1 MADIYLTNSLS
12 RKKEKFTPINPPKV
26 GMYTCGM
33 TVYDY
38 AHIGHGRKYV
48 GDDILR
54 RVLAVNG
61 FEVNHVQNI
70 TDVGHLVSDADEGED
85 KLEKGAKKAG
95 KSVWEVAE
103 FFAQH
108 FYDSMDRLNVLRP
121 TTIAKA
127 TEHINEQIELVRK
140 LIDKGFAYDTPE
152 AVYFDIEKFADYPKL
167 FGQNVS
173 EKKVGVRDEVKGGEH
188 KKHPADF
195 ALWFKTVGRFA
206 NHTMHW
212 QSPWGDGFPGWHIEC
227 SAMSMKYLGEQ
238 FDIHTGGE
246 DHLSVHHPNEIAQSE
261 AATGKRPFVRYWIHH
276 AFLKVDGKKMS
287 KSLGNLYTIEDVQD
301 KGYEPIALRYLFLTT
316 HYRDPLNFT
325 WESLASAQSALEKLR
340 LQILAAKDGER
351 KSLSSEKEEKIEKFR
366 QVFIEAVNDDLN
378 TPKALAV
385 LWQVLKS
392 NIPSTDKYDLALYF
406 DEVLGLGLSEL
417 TKTKIKIPMKAK
429 ELVAKREKLRAG
441 GEFGEADKVR
451 SEIRKLG
458 FDVEDSAKGSK
469 LKAVKKLTKT

>member
-1 MADIYLTNSLS
+1 
-12 RKKEKFTPINPPKV
+12 
-26 GMYTCGM
+26 MYACGM

-54 RVLAVNG
+54 RTLVVFGYN
-61 FEVNHVQNI
+61 VTHIQNV
-70 TDVGHLVSDADEGED
+70 TDVWHLVSDADEGED
-85 KLEKGAKKAG
+85 KLEKGAKKHG
-95 KSVWEVAE
+95 KTVWEVAKYFE
-103 FFAQH
+103 NHFFVTM
-108 FYDSMDRLNVLRP
+108 DSLNVLRP
-121 TTIAKA
+121 SVICRA
-127 TEHINEQIELVRK
+127 TEHIAQQIELVLK
-140 LIDKGFAYDTPE
+140 LIEKKYAYVTPE
-152 AVYFDIEKFADYPKL
+152 AVYFDVEKFPEYGKA
-167 FGQNVS
+167 FAGQTLT
-173 EKKVGVRDEVKGGEH
+173 EKKTAVRSEVQTGIH
-188 KKHPADF
+188 KKNPAYF
-195 ALWFKTVGRFA
+195 ALWFKRVGGFD
-206 NHTMHW
+206 NHVMYW
-212 QSPWGDGFPGWHIEC
+212 ESPWGEGFPGWHVEC

-246 DHLSVHHPNEIAQSE
+246 DHLTVHHPNEIAQSE
-261 AATGKRPFVRYWIHH
+261 AATGKHPFVKYWVHH

-287 KSLGNLYTIEDVQD
+287 KSLGNLYTIEDVKD

-325 WESLASAQSALEKLR
+325 WESLASAQSALEKLKQ
-340 LQILAAKDGER
+340 QILAAKDDER

-366 QVFIEAVNDDLN
+366 QEFIEAVNDDLN

-406 DEVLGLGLSEL
+406 DEVLGLRLAEL

-451 SEIRKLG
+451 NEIRKLG
-458 FDVEDSAKGSK
+458 FDVEDTSKGPR
-469 LKAVKKLTKT
+469 LKAVKN